1 MTAYEHRAIKC
12 YIHGKLINNYSRMS
26 LTSFIHKKIIRLQ
39 GSKNILKINYFFH
52 KFFGENNLGNIGFD
66 FTDKYSK
73 QFIVQDI
80 IDRKNYASYLE
91 IGCFDNELFNHV
103 KCSKKVGVD
112 PYTGGTI
119 RETSDKFFSTNK
131 DTFDCVFIDGLHTYQ
146 QVKKDIQN
154 SLKFLNPNGII
165 LLHDCLP
172 NNYLEQATP
181 RCQYIWS
188 GDVWKAIVE
197 CRTIENID
205 TYTCYADFGIGVI
218 LNRKNKNILQL
229 NSLEFSKI
237 KFSDYFNNYK
247 KFMNLI
253 EYEDLIKVI

>member
-1 MTAYEHRAIKC
+1 MN
-12 YIHGKLINNYSRMS
+12 LI
-26 LTSFIHKKIIRLQ
+26 SFIQKKIIRLQ

-52 KFFGENNLGNIGFD
+52 KFFGEKNLGNIGFD
-66 FTDKYSK
+66 FADKHSK
-73 QFIVQDI
+73 QFIVQNI
-80 IDRKNYASYLE
+80 IDRKNYVSYLE

-119 RETSDKFFSTNK
+119 RETSDKFFNTNK

-229 NSLEFSKI
+229 NNLEFSKI
-237 KFSDYFNNYK
+237 KFSDYFNSYK

-253 EYEDLIKVI
+253 EYEDLIKII